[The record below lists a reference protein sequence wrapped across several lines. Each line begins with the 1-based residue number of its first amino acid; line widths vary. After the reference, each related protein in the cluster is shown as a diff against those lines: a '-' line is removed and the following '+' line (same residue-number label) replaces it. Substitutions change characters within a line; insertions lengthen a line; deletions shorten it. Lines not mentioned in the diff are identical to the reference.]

1 LYDHVRLN
9 PNVDPLAPENPI
21 IFGCGPLVGTPFPCA
36 SRFTVTSKSPLTG
49 IFGDTNAGGF
59 FPVRMKQAGYDHLVI
74 TGKAERPSVL
84 LIEQGEQ
91 PRMVDAADLWGL
103 DIYETDKAIQ
113 EKYGDCESARIG
125 PAGENLVS
133 YANILSGTKRVSSNG
148 RTGMGCVMGSKNLKA
163 IIIKGSG
170 SVPVADDKKA
180 QEISK
185 RYHDIWLNGPGTTLK
200 RQYGTLTNYSQIAEY
215 LRVKNEQEPL
225 TTEQL
230 DAYDLDDFTEN
241 FKTGQ
246 TACYR
251 CPVACS
257 QKWEIKEGAYKGD
270 TGDKIEY
277 GHLLHL
283 GPHIGVFNYPAMLHL
298 SDVCNRLGMDC
309 IQFGYNIAI
318 SMECRQ
324 RGILSDEAI
333 GGLQLEWGNEKAVE
347 QLMRQTARREGYGD
361 LLAENAQNLALR
373 IGPEAVEYGT
383 NIKGMSFPF
392 SCSYALPMS

>member
-1 LYDHVRLN
+1 
-9 PNVDPLAPENPI
+9 
-21 IFGCGPLVGTPFPCA
+21 
-36 SRFTVTSKSPLTG
+36 
-49 IFGDTNAGGF
+49 
-59 FPVRMKQAGYDHLVI
+59 
-74 TGKAERPSVL
+74 
-84 LIEQGEQ
+84 
-91 PRMVDAADLWGL
+91 
-103 DIYETDKAIQ
+103 
-113 EKYGDCESARIG
+113 
-125 PAGENLVS
+125 
-133 YANILSGTKRVSSNG
+133 
-148 RTGMGCVMGSKNLKA
+148 
-163 IIIKGSG
+163 
-170 SVPVADDKKA
+170 
-180 QEISK
+180 
-185 RYHDIWLNGPGTTLK
+185 
-200 RQYGTLTNYSQIAEY
+200 
-215 LRVKNEQEPL
+215 
-225 TTEQL
+225 
-230 DAYDLDDFTEN
+230 YDLDDFTEN

-324 RGILSDEAI
+324 RGILSDEAT

-392 SCSYALPMS
+392 SCSYALPMSLAASVATRGGDHLKGHPFASIIGHEEMLEKMFGKDIPRESADHTSPVAKGRVVWWQENYKMIMDCLGICFLPIINSNVWSDPL